1 VKDVKELDRIDRRIL
16 KILQSDARMSN
27 VELARQ
33 VNLSPTPC
41 LERVRRLEREGY
53 ILGYFALLDPIKLNA
68 GLVAYVEVSLDRT
81 TTNAFERFRESVLRL
96 DMIQECQMVA
106 GGFDYLMKVRV
117 PDMAAYR
124 KFLGDNLAAIEGVSQ
139 THTYVVMEEV
149 KATTAIPI
157 RIDEKDDWRR
167 L

>member
-1 VKDVKELDRIDRRIL
+1 MRDNRELDRIDRRIL
-16 KILQSDARMSN
+16 KILQAEARISN
-27 VELARQ
+27 VELARR

-53 ILGYFALLDPIKLNA
+53 ILGYYTLLDPQKLDA

-81 TTNAFERFRESVLRL
+81 TANAFERFKESVMRL

-106 GGFDYLMKVRV
+106 GGFDYLIKVRV

-124 KFLGDNLAAIEGVSQ
+124 KFLGDNLAAIEGLSQ

-157 RIDEKDDWRR
+157 RVS
-167 L
+167 

>member
-1 VKDVKELDRIDRRIL
+1 MKDHKELDRIDRRIL
-16 KILQSDARMSN
+16 KILQSEARISN
-27 VELARQ
+27 VELARR

-53 ILGYFALLDPIKLNA
+53 ILGYFTLLDPQKLDA

-81 TTNAFERFRESVLRL
+81 TVNAFERFKEAIMHL
-96 DMIQECQMVA
+96 DMVQECQMVA
-106 GGFDYLMKVRV
+106 GGFDYLIKVRV

-124 KFLGDNLAAIEGVSQ
+124 KFLGDNLAAIEGLSQ

-157 RIDEKDDWRR
+157 NID
-167 L
+167 